1 MWVPHPLSYP
11 TWQKL
16 AARSGFAR
24 TELLATHPSRFLGE
38 FFSAA
43 SYL

>member
-1 MWVPHPLSYP
+1 VPHPLSYP